1 MTIMYKDYTFLQSL
15 YMAKFRYNYLWQK
28 IDLPSPLGRGYRGGI
43 TQKYFLKIHKTK
55 KGETLWL

>member
-15 YMAKFRYNYLWQK
+15 YMAQFPNNNSWQK
-28 IDLPSPLGRGYRGGI
+28 IDLPLPPCRGYRGGI
-43 TQKYFLKIHKTK
+43 TQKYFLKNHKTK